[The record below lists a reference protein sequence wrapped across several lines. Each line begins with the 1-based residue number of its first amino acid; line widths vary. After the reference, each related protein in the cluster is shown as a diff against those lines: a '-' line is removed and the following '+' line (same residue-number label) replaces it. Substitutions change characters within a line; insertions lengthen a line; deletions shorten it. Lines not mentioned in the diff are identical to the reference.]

1 MFDFNLGRDPETQ
14 AVRIAISG
22 EIDLFAAPDFKSRL
36 YDAVGDG
43 DADVVLDCSGLS
55 YIDSTGLGILLGA
68 LKRVRQN
75 NRQVY
80 VRNLKDNIRKLFRI
94 TGLDRAFNLE
104 EAQ

>member
-1 MFDFNLGRDPETQ
+1 MFKFSMDREPESQ
-14 AVRIAISG
+14 AVRITISG

-36 YDAVGDG
+36 YEAVGEG
-43 DADVVLDCSGLS
+43 NVDVVLDCGELS

-75 NRQVY
+75 DRQVY

>member
-1 MFDFNLGRDPETQ
+1 MFSFSMDRDPDTQ
-14 AVRIAISG
+14 AQQIVLSG

-36 YDAVGDG
+36 YEAVGEG
-43 DADVVLDCSGLS
+43 NADIILDCAGLS

-80 VRNLKDNIRKLFRI
+80 VRNLKDSIRKLFRI

-104 EAQ
+104 DAQ

>member
-1 MFDFNLGRDPETQ
+1 MFDFNLGRDPDTQ
-14 AVRIAISG
+14 AVHIAISG

-36 YDAVGDG
+36 YEAVGEG
-43 DADVVLDCSGLS
+43 NSDVVLDCSGLS

-75 NRQVY
+75 NQQVY

>member
-1 MFDFNLGRDPETQ
+1 MFEFSMDREPESQ

-36 YDAVGDG
+36 YDAVGEG
-43 DADVVLDCSGLS
+43 NADVVLDCDGLS

-75 NRQVY
+75 DRQVY

-104 EAQ
+104 EVQ